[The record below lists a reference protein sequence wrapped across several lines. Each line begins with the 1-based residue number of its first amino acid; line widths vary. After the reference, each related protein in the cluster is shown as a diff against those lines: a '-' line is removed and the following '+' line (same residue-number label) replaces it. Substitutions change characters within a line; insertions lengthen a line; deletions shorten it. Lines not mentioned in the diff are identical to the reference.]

1 MNIEEKFLQATA
13 PEVTATFVVDNMD
26 KACWVLDKIRERRRK
41 VAEIEQFAL
50 EKVNQILSWK
60 VAEKQSLEN
69 DIAYFEALLQ
79 PYACEQ
85 LKGKKSKTFKLPNGQ
100 CSFRKGS
107 ISYTK
112 DDAALLEYVKENAP
126 EYIKTKETVD
136 WGEFK
141 KTLRQ
146 VDDGRLVSDAGDI
159 VACVTYEVKPDVFTV
174 KTEE

>member
-50 EKVNQILSWK
+50 EKVNQILAWK

-69 DIAYFEALLQ
+69 DIEYFEALLQ
-79 PYACEQ
+79 PFAAEQ

-100 CSFRKGS
+100 CSFRKGGVV
-107 ISYTK
+107 YTK
-112 DDAALLEYVKENAP
+112 DDTELLEYVKSSAP
-126 EYIKTKETVD
+126 GYIKTKESVD
-136 WGEFK
+136 WAAYK
-141 KTLRQ
+141 KTLHQ
-146 VDDGRLVSDAGDI
+146 ADDGRLITEDGEVLD
-159 VACVTYEVKPDVFTV
+159 CVTYSKSPDVFTV